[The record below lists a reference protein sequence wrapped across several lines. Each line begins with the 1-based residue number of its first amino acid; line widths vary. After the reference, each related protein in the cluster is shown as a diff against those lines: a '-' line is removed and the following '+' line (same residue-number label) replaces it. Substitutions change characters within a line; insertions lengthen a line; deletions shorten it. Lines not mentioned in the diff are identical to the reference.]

1 MSWRIA
7 IRHRTGYRYAA
18 PVRASH
24 NEARLTP
31 PTVEEYQRTLQ
42 ASLVITPEV
51 LPLRYIDY
59 WGTTVDAFDIHVP
72 HTELVVLATSIVE
85 TCGPRPVPAGVGWS
99 ELADPAVVNRFAEL
113 LATSRYVPAEREVA
127 AIGRSLRAGSTPLQA
142 GRRAAEWTHETLR
155 YEQGATHVRTSS
167 AQARAAGAGVCQDF
181 AHVTLAL
188 LRAVGLPARYVS
200 GYLHPTANAEVG
212 ETVAGQSHA
221 WVEFWAGDW
230 VALDPTS
237 MAEVGNRHVLLA
249 RGRDYADVRPLS
261 GVYSGSAA
269 ENFGVTVEVT
279 RLG

>member
-31 PTVEEYQRTLQ
+31 PSLEEYQRTLR
-42 ASLVITPEV
+42 ADLVITPEV
-51 LPLRYIDY
+51 RPLRYIDY
-59 WGTTVDAFDIHVP
+59 WGTTVDAFDIHVS

-85 TCGPRPVPAGVGWS
+85 TLGPRPEPAGVGWS
-99 ELADPAVVNRFAEL
+99 DLADPAVVDRFAEL
-113 LATSRYVPAEREVA
+113 LDASQYIPAEPEVA
-127 AIGRSLRAGSTPLQA
+127 ELGRSLRAGSTPLRA

-200 GYLHPTANAEVG
+200 GYLHPTVDAEVG
-212 ETVAGQSHA
+212 QTVAGESHA
-221 WVEFWAGDW
+221 WVEFWAGDRKS
-230 VALDPTS
+230 V
-237 MAEVGNRHVLLA
+237 V
-249 RGRDYADVRPLS
+249 
-261 GVYSGSAA
+261 
-269 ENFGVTVEVT
+269 
-279 RLG
+279 

>member
-1 MSWRIA
+1 MSWQIA
-7 IRHRTGYRYAA
+7 IRHRTGYRYAT
-18 PVRASH
+18 PVRASY

-31 PTVEEYQRTLQ
+31 PSLEGHQRTLR
-42 ASLVITPEV
+42 ADLAITPGV
-51 LPLRYIDY
+51 RPLRYIDY

-72 HTELVVLATSIVE
+72 HTELVVLATSTVE
-85 TCGPRPVPAGVGWS
+85 TIGPRPAAVSVGWPD
-99 ELADPAVVNRFAEL
+99 LADPAVTDRFAEL
-113 LATSRYVPAEREVA
+113 LAASRYVPVEPEVA
-127 AIGRSLRAGSTPLQA
+127 AVGRSLRVGSTPLQA

-200 GYLHPTANAEVG
+200 GYLHPTVDAGVG
-212 ETVAGQSHA
+212 ETVAGESHA

-237 MAEVGNRHVLLA
+237 MAEVGSRHVLLA

-261 GVYSGSAA
+261 GVYSGSAP
-269 ENFGVTVEVT
+269 ESFGVTVEMT
-279 RLG
+279 RLR